1 MIYSRLVHKD
11 SSWIFLMNIFLYV
24 IKKKWWTNIMHYGG
38 LILFQRKKSEFTLE
52 VLLKTLVDLFTKLSE
67 LFTRSDLFTIM
78 SDLITT
84 PLTYLHCWWAT
95 NSPTSLVWE
104 VFQNRTQPFPPP
116 EIRLAPPPAE
126 FPFLVSKK
134 ISLAMASPNSFC
146 KYRHHSIYYISPFK
160 WKNITCNFFLSD
172 SFLMN
177 YLYNTSI

>member
-38 LILFQRKKSEFTLE
+38 LILFQRKNLHLHLK

-84 PLTYLHCWWAT
+84 PFDLLTLLVGHKLSNQLGVGGVPEPHPAVPSSRNQVGPTPCWVPLPGVQE
-95 NSPTSLVWE
+95 NQLSNG
-104 VFQNRTQPFPPP
+104 Q
-116 EIRLAPPPAE
+116 
-126 FPFLVSKK
+126 SKL
-134 ISLAMASPNSFC
+134 IL
-146 KYRHHSIYYISPFK
+146 
-160 WKNITCNFFLSD
+160 
-172 SFLMN
+172 
-177 YLYNTSI
+177 